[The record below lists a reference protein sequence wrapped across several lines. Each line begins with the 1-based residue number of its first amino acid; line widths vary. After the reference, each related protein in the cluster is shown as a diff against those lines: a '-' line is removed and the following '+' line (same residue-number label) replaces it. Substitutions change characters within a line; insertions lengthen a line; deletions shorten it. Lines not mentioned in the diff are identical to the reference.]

1 MTDLTKL
8 FGGPIRP
15 DPEPVSLPPEHQ
27 LIDAM
32 RDSGL
37 DPPDSILM
45 DGKMHRFRSGG
56 KGHGKAGDKPG
67 WYIAFADGIPAGR
80 FGCWRAG
87 IEQAWRANVGR
98 QYTPAE
104 EMAFARRMAEAASV
118 REAERAKLQDAVSD
132 TVEAIWSACTPAAP
146 DHPYLAR
153 KGVKTHGARVTGDG
167 RLVVPMYA
175 PDGHL
180 SSLQYIDTDGGKLY
194 HAGGKTSGCSWAVG
208 SPDGHGVTY
217 IAEGF
222 ATSATVAEATGGRC
236 VVAYSASNLP
246 VVAGQVHE
254 SMGKGHRIVVVADRD
269 ASGVGQKYADQC
281 AAKYGCEVVLP
292 PCEGDVNDYAKAGG
306 DVAALL
312 QPAVR
317 SEWLI
322 HADLFC
328 AQPAPI
334 SWLIKG
340 WLPDSGLSMIHG
352 PSGSGKTFAV
362 LDWCLRLAGSGEDW
376 HGNKVSKKGAVIYLA
391 GEGHHG
397 MRSRIAG
404 WKQKHG
410 FTGSLDMY
418 ISSSGCDL
426 NTPAGYTKTLQAIR
440 AVGANPAL
448 IVVDTLHRHLY
459 GDENSAQDAKSMLDA
474 CNALQAEFG
483 CAVLLV
489 HHTGVSEEAQ
499 HRARGSS
506 AWRGALDVEIGI
518 QPGKECVSIVQRKMK
533 DAELRAPAYARLQ
546 SVQID
551 GWFDEDGEPVT
562 TAVMVQSDAPEPAM
576 KDDKLGKHR
585 RKFEDAWIAS
595 GHEIDPNGRPYL
607 TRAAFLAYLTSPA
620 LDLSESSAKQETK
633 QSYNRGCVGALTEA
647 RAIESV
653 SHGWS
658 VADKIWASA
667 MILIAE

>member
-246 VVAGQVHE
+246 VDAGQVHE

-269 ASGVGQKYADQC
+269 ASG
-281 AAKYGCEVVLP
+281 
-292 PCEGDVNDYAKAGG
+292 
-306 DVAALL
+306 
-312 QPAVR
+312 
-317 SEWLI
+317 
-322 HADLFC
+322 
-328 AQPAPI
+328 
-334 SWLIKG
+334 
-340 WLPDSGLSMIHG
+340 
-352 PSGSGKTFAV
+352 
-362 LDWCLRLAGSGEDW
+362 
-376 HGNKVSKKGAVIYLA
+376 
-391 GEGHHG
+391 
-397 MRSRIAG
+397 
-404 WKQKHG
+404 
-410 FTGSLDMY
+410 
-418 ISSSGCDL
+418 
-426 NTPAGYTKTLQAIR
+426 
-440 AVGANPAL
+440 
-448 IVVDTLHRHLY
+448 
-459 GDENSAQDAKSMLDA
+459 
-474 CNALQAEFG
+474 
-483 CAVLLV
+483 
-489 HHTGVSEEAQ
+489 
-499 HRARGSS
+499 
-506 AWRGALDVEIGI
+506 
-518 QPGKECVSIVQRKMK
+518 
-533 DAELRAPAYARLQ
+533 
-546 SVQID
+546 
-551 GWFDEDGEPVT
+551 
-562 TAVMVQSDAPEPAM
+562 
-576 KDDKLGKHR
+576 
-585 RKFEDAWIAS
+585 
-595 GHEIDPNGRPYL
+595 
-607 TRAAFLAYLTSPA
+607 
-620 LDLSESSAKQETK
+620 
-633 QSYNRGCVGALTEA
+633 
-647 RAIESV
+647 
-653 SHGWS
+653 
-658 VADKIWASA
+658 
-667 MILIAE
+667 